1 MEAFNV
7 PAPSIN
13 VIAAHTTIAMDFDTV
28 QDLNAPTTTSS
39 KRTGILCVLG
49 SIALAMSYS
58 TATKLTTGVVL
69 GFCSHQ
75 AARLT
80 SLVQSIPDV
89 SQVPMML
96 PLLFINI
103 LSETRAHRILGRKQA
118 IVRLEVDLGV
128 HWGVQ
133 ADLRPQDMSLETA
146 TRQLTVCGSEVPWD
160 VHSIE
165 AQLEMV
171 TLVSEV
177 QDSINDQSAPYSKHS
192 SAMVAFRARSRRI
205 RQTLSGLMHWA
216 RYNQQRIQVQLQTIY
231 SFTSQRDN
239 ELSYRTA
246 IASQKI
252 AEATQRDGVL
262 MKQLAAQSKALA
274 LRTWRDGVDM
284 RAMAVITLITLPGT
298 FTATLFS
305 TSFFNFEPA
314 TSGEHVSSWIWLYFV
329 VTAAFTALCLFGW
342 YYSSQS
348 MARAAQKTPV
358 GGDSHEDEKMEDSD
372 SRVDEMQTEDTK
384 ITSPDVRPPPDR
396 LAIDQNTNLSL
407 KSVAAATTDLMKPF
421 SNSGFPQPAFGS
433 INTALARAHWDA
445 SDLWGAQSHGEPKK
459 ACAMCAQHLE

>member
-1 MEAFNV
+1 MDSVAPGRRQYPLTLESMEQIMEAFNV

-49 SIALAMSYS
+49 SIALAMSYN

-75 AARLT
+75 AAGLT
-80 SLVQSIPDV
+80 SLVQSIPEV

-103 LSETRAHRILGRKQA
+103 LSETRAHRTLGRKQA

-128 HWGVQ
+128 HWSVQ

-146 TRQLTVCGSEVPWD
+146 TRQLTVYGSEVPWD

-171 TLVSEV
+171 TLVSEL

-216 RYNQQRIQVQLQTIY
+216 RYNQQRIQVQLQTVGRSPSTPRTSKLTQTQIY

-262 MKQLAAQSKALA
+262 MKQLAAQFKALA

-298 FTATLFS
+298 FTA
-305 TSFFNFEPA
+305 
-314 TSGEHVSSWIWLYFV
+314 VSRPLP
-329 VTAAFTALCLFGW
+329 L
-342 YYSSQS
+342 
-348 MARAAQKTPV
+348 
-358 GGDSHEDEKMEDSD
+358 
-372 SRVDEMQTEDTK
+372 
-384 ITSPDVRPPPDR
+384 VR
-396 LAIDQNTNLSL
+396 QGLSL
-407 KSVAAATTDLMKPF
+407 D
-421 SNSGFPQPAFGS
+421 
-433 INTALARAHWDA
+433 
-445 SDLWGAQSHGEPKK
+445 
-459 ACAMCAQHLE
+459 